1 MERAFRRVRFF
12 FFSIEATNLSKARK
26 GGREEEETSRVRE
39 SLLARRSFQRSIAS
53 CAIDFTQIRDTAD
66 VSGDVSRCIVQW
78 PQGELPLRF

>member
-1 MERAFRRVRFF
+1 MHSVAFGF